1 MKVARSVAEILS
13 QHTTLT
19 LECIDR
25 LYLNV
30 YVPVLQRAAGAAYF
44 FRKIR
49 GCSVPSSAL
58 MGPMTRRFV
67 AAVERFAERNGID
80 IVTFRRGERK
90 DERTQ
95 EYLRNWSG
103 GEGVLYIGKAQEK
116 ARVLRTGQRHDP
128 GTGASYPWLYSTTAM
143 VNYFYFYF
151 YAVDDDFGPFFLKFC
166 SYFPYNAKLCL
177 NGHEYLK
184 RQLTKQGI
192 GFEALD
198 NGILR
203 CADPAAM
210 QRLAD
215 GLTAEKID
223 ALLRKWLARLPHPF
237 EASDRE
243 QGIRYDISML
253 QAEFARTEV
262 FDRPLAGRV
271 FFEEVM
277 RENLDM
283 GRPDHVQ
290 LIFDRRVNRRTPTR
304 HRTRVITDG
313 VIPSLHVDYKHSRI
327 KQYHKEGRALRTE
340 TVINDTYD
348 FAVGRRLK
356 NLDDLKQ
363 IGFAANRRLLRVE
376 TLSHDCTI
384 GADVLNDLHR
394 PAHIDGQRASA
405 LRFGDPR
412 VQALLAALLRF
423 DLLPAGFRNREL
435 REAVAPLRGMSFDD
449 YNAGQMT
456 YDLRRLRLRGLIERI
471 PHSQRYRLTAEGL
484 CIALA
489 YHRTQARVLGPVL
502 SATLDGE
509 STTRLRAAVAAY
521 DREVGHLWEGHALAA

>member
-1 MKVARSVAEILS
+1 MKVARSVAQILS
-13 QHTTLT
+13 QHTTLA

-44 FRKIR
+44 FRKVR
-49 GCSVPSSAL
+49 GASVPSSVL
-58 MGPMTRRFV
+58 MAPITQRFV
-67 AAVERFAERNGID
+67 NAINGYAERNGID
-80 IVTFRRGERK
+80 VVSSRRGERK
-90 DERTQ
+90 DDRTR
-95 EYLRNWSG
+95 EYLRRWPG

-116 ARVLRTGQRHDP
+116 ARVLRTERRRRP
-128 GTGASYPWLYSTTAM
+128 STGATYAWLVDSTAM
-143 VNYFYFYF
+143 VNHYYFYV
-151 YAVDDDFGPFFLKFC
+151 VDDDFGPLFLKFC
-166 SYFPYNAKLCL
+166 SYFPYNAKLCI

-184 RQLTKQGI
+184 RQLTKRGI
-192 GFEALD
+192 EFEPLD

-203 CADPAAM
+203 CADPAAT

-215 GLTAEKID
+215 GLTAARVD

-237 EASDRE
+237 STHDRE
-243 QGIRYDISML
+243 QGIRYDISIL

-262 FDRPLAGRV
+262 FDRPLSGRV
-271 FFEEVM
+271 FFEEVL

-290 LIFDRRVNRRTPTR
+290 LIFNRRVSRRTPTR
-304 HRTRVITDG
+304 YRSRVITDG

-348 FAVGRRLK
+348 FDVGRRLK

-363 IGFAANRRLLRVE
+363 IGFAANRRLLGVE
-376 TLSHDCTI
+376 RLSHDAII
-384 GADVLNDLHR
+384 GAETLAALHR
-394 PAHIDGQRASA
+394 PALVDGQRAST

-435 REAVAPLRGMSFDD
+435 REAVAPLRGMSLDD

-471 PHSQRYRLTAEGL
+471 PHSQRYRLTGEGL

-509 STTRLRAAVAAY
+509 STTRLHEAVATY